1 MINIFRFEFKRT
13 VNIYFAA
20 TVLIGLAVTLSD
32 IFNVLK
38 FIGFK
43 GNYPPSLYQYWIGT
57 EFRSMQN
64 TLYFMLTPILAALP
78 FADSYF
84 CDRRGY
90 IKQIITR
97 TKRKKYLVAK
107 YLAVFVS
114 GGLAFAIPLIANFI
128 AVACICPALSPQAST
143 GTFATYEN
151 GFLSLL
157 FISHPLVYCAFY
169 TVYDFLIAGLF
180 AAVSLTAA
188 LFIKNRFAVLL
199 SPFILFL
206 LWSVV
211 TGGLNLGNF
220 DAYNLLRAS
229 QGFSPKPTAFSVIA
243 VPLILILTTFPLYFI
258 KGSSDDV
265 M

>member
-1 MINIFRFEFKRT
+1 MSIFKFEIKCSL
-13 VNIYFAA
+13 NIYFAA
-20 TVLIGLAVTLSD
+20 ALIIGCAVTLSD

-38 FIGFK
+38 FTGFMGK
-43 GNYPPSLYQYWIGT
+43 YPPSLYQYWIGV
-57 EFRSMQN
+57 EFRSLQN
-64 TLYFMLTPILAALP
+64 TLYFMLTLILAALP

-84 CDRRGY
+84 CDKRGY
-90 IKQIITR
+90 IKQIVTR
-97 TKRKKYLVAK
+97 VSRKRYLSAK
-107 YLAVFVS
+107 YLAVFLS
-114 GGLAFAIPLIANFI
+114 GGLAFSVPLIVNFI

-180 AAVSLTAA
+180 ATVSLTAA
-188 LFIKNRFAVLL
+188 LFIKNRFAVLA

-206 LWSVV
+206 LWSVI

-220 DAYNLLRAS
+220 DAYNILRAS
-229 QGFSPKPTAFSVIA
+229 QGFSPKPDAFSIIA
-243 VPLILILTTFPLYFI
+243 VPLVLILATFPLYFV
-258 KGSSDDV
+258 KSSSDDV